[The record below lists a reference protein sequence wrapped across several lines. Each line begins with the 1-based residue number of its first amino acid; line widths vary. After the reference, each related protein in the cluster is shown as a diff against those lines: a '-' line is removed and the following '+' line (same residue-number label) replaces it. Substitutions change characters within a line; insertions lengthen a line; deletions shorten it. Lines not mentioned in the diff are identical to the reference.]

1 MRRILLTIL
10 IGTLFLLTHQA
21 SLGHQEPTSFL
32 ELHFD
37 DDGGLKASLVASVAD
52 LAHELNEVEPQMLLN
67 RTILQQHEKRL
78 IDILFSRLSLKADG
92 TGLSTSSASAS
103 PVPERND
110 IRFEFEFDVP
120 RQPREIGVECKLFPY
135 DSRHRTYLN
144 IYQGKSLSRQEV
156 FEGNVTS
163 AAFPIVEKQEIW
175 KVIREFTYEGI
186 RHIFIGPDHI
196 LFVIGLLLLGGSIGR
211 LLRII
216 TAFTIAHSI
225 TLCLATFQ
233 IISPPASVVEP
244 VIALSIVVVGIH
256 AFLGNELRDPRLW
269 FAFSFG
275 LIHGF
280 GFASVLQEMEL
291 PRHALGVS
299 LFSFNFGVE
308 IGQACIILAVGPL
321 LAFLRS
327 RRPVAARHVTHF
339 AALFVTTAGAFWFFQ
354 RLM

>member
-1 MRRILLTIL
+1 MRCYLLNFLFGIL
-10 IGTLFLLTHQA
+10 ICLISQ
-21 SLGHQEPTSFL
+21 SSQGHQEPTSFL
-32 ELHFD
+32 ELHFES
-37 DDGGLKASLVASVAD
+37 DGLNARLVTSIAD
-52 LAHELNEVEPQMLLN
+52 LAHELPEVEPQMLLD
-67 RTILQQHEKRL
+67 TAVLKEHEKRL
-78 IDILFSRLSLKADG
+78 AELLLSRLHVKAD
-92 TGLSTSSASAS
+92 SATLAASFVSAS

-110 IRFEFEFDVP
+110 IRFDFEYAAPPSFK
-120 RQPREIGVECKLFPY
+120 ILAVECRLFPY

-144 IYQGKSLSRQEV
+144 LYQGKSLSRQEV
-156 FEGNVTS
+156 FEGNLTLKEI
-163 AAFPIVEKQEIW
+163 PISEKQGIW
-175 KVIREFTYEGI
+175 QIIREFTDEGI

-196 LFVIGLLLLGGSIGR
+196 LFVVGLLLLGGSLGR

-233 IISPPASVVEP
+233 ILSPPASIVEP

-269 FAFSFG
+269 FAFTFG

-299 LFSFNFGVE
+299 LFSFNLGVE
-308 IGQACIILAVGPL
+308 IGQACIILAVAPL
-321 LAFLRS
+321 LAMLRN
-327 RRPVAARHVTHF
+327 RKPLAARHVTHF

-354 RLM
+354 RVM

>member
-1 MRRILLTIL
+1 MKKIVFTILLGAL
-10 IGTLFLLTHQA
+10 IWFTNQ
-21 SLGHQEPTSFL
+21 SSQGHQEPTSFL
-32 ELHFD
+32 ELHFENNA
-37 DDGGLKASLVASVAD
+37 LRASLVASVAD
-52 LAHELNEVEPQMLLN
+52 LAHELEEVEPQMLLN
-67 RTILQQHEKRL
+67 PAVLKQHEGKL
-78 IDILFSRLSLKADG
+78 IDVLLSRLHLNVGG
-92 TGLSTSSASAS
+92 TELSASGS
-103 PVPERND
+103 SVTPVPERND
-110 IRFEFEFDVP
+110 VRFEFRFVEP
-120 RQPREIGVECKLFPY
+120 PQPREISVECRLFPY

-144 IYQGKSLSRQEV
+144 VYQGKSLSRQDV
-156 FEGNVTS
+156 FEGAVTTT
-163 AAFPIVEKQEIW
+163 AFTLSGKQEIW
-175 KVIREFTYEGI
+175 KVMQEFTYEGV

-196 LFVIGLLLLGGSIGR
+196 LFVIGLLLLGGSIGT

-216 TAFTIAHSI
+216 TAFTFAHSI

-291 PRHALGVS
+291 PRQAVGVS
-299 LFSFNFGVE
+299 LFSFNLGVE
-308 IGQACIILAVGPL
+308 IGQACIILAVAPL

-327 RRPVAARHVTHF
+327 RKPLAARRVTHF
-339 AALFVTTAGAFWFFQ
+339 AALFVTTAGAFWFFE

>member
-1 MRRILLTIL
+1 MRKIVFTCLLAAL
-10 IGTLFLLTHQA
+10 VWLTNQ
-21 SLGHQEPTSFL
+21 SSQGHQEPTSFL
-32 ELHFD
+32 ELHFESD
-37 DDGGLKASLVASVAD
+37 GLKASLVASVAD
-52 LAHELNEVEPQMLLN
+52 LAHELEEVEPQMLLD
-67 RTILQQHEKRL
+67 RAVLRQHEKRL
-78 IDILFSRLSLKADG
+78 AELLLSRLRLSADG
-92 TGLSTSSASAS
+92 TKSSASWSAAA

-110 IRFEFEFDVP
+110 IRFDFRFDSP
-120 RQPREIGVECKLFPY
+120 PQAREIALECRLFPY

-156 FEGNVTS
+156 FEGAVTTTTFFLS
-163 AAFPIVEKQEIW
+163 GKQGTW

-196 LFVIGLLLLGGSIGR
+196 LFVIGLLLLGGSMGS

-216 TAFTIAHSI
+216 TAFTIAHSV

-244 VIALSIVVVGIH
+244 LIALSIVVVGIH
-256 AFLGNELRDPRLW
+256 SYLGNELRDPRLW
-269 FAFSFG
+269 FAFTFG

-291 PRHALGVS
+291 PRNAVGVS
-299 LFSFNFGVE
+299 LFSFNLGVE
-308 IGQACIILAVGPL
+308 IGQTCIILTAAPFLAL
-321 LAFLRS
+321 LRIRKPA
-327 RRPVAARHVTHF
+327 AARHVTRF

-354 RLM
+354 RLV

>member
-1 MRRILLTIL
+1 MRKVVFIILF
-10 IGTLFLLTHQA
+10 GTLIWLTSQSSH
-21 SLGHQEPTSFL
+21 GHQEPTSFL
-32 ELHFD
+32 ELHFEND
-37 DDGGLKASLVASVAD
+37 GLKASLVASVAD
-52 LAHELNEVEPQMLLN
+52 LAHELEEVEPHMLLSPPV
-67 RTILQQHEKRL
+67 LQQQEKRL
-78 IDILFSRLSLKADG
+78 TEILLSRLSLVADG
-92 TGLSTSSASAS
+92 VELSASKSSAT
-103 PVPERND
+103 PVPDRDD
-110 IRFEFEFDVP
+110 IRFDFIFNSP
-120 RQPREIGVECKLFPY
+120 PLPREIAVKCRLFPY
-135 DSRHRTYLN
+135 DTRHRTYLN

-156 FEGNVTS
+156 FEGNVST
-163 AAFPIVEKQEIW
+163 AAFSLLGKQDIL
-175 KVIREFTYEGI
+175 KVIREFTYEGV

-196 LFVIGLLLLGGSIGR
+196 LFVIGLLLLGGGLGR

-233 IISPPASVVEP
+233 IISPPASLVEP

-299 LFSFNFGVE
+299 LFSFNLGVE
-308 IGQACIILAVGPL
+308 IGQACIILAVAPL
-321 LAFLRS
+321 LALLRN
-327 RRPVAARHVTHF
+327 RKPIAARHVTQF
-339 AALFVTTAGAFWFFQ
+339 AALSVTTAGAFWFFQ